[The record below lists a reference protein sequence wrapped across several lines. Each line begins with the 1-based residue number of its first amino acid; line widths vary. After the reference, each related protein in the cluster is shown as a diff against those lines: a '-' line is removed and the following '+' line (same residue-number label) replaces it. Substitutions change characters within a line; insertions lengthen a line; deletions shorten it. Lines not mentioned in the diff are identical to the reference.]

1 MAVERYLN
9 LNHGL
14 TMVII
19 WILIWALWGFI
30 VNGAAIPFNSRT
42 GKFEVNADFIHDISA
57 NDHIVAQMITI
68 FIDEEVNIL
77 DVD

>member
-1 MAVERYLN
+1 MILEAYCFIV
-9 LNHGL
+9 
-14 TMVII
+14 
-19 WILIWALWGFI
+19 WILIRALWRFI
-30 VNGAAIPFNSRT
+30 ARRKWNGAAIPFDRRT
-42 GKFEVNADFIHDISA
+42 GKFEVNANFIHDISA